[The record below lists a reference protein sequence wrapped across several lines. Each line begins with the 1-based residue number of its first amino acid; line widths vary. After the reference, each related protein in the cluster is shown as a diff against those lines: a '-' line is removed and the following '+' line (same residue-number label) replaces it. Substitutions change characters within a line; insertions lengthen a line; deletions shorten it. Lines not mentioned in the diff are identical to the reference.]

1 MREPIGPS
9 ERLSLTLKYL
19 ASGSSQCCISSSYR
33 ISPSVVSR
41 AIRETC
47 HVLWNCLSHKGY
59 IKAPSSPEEWREIAS
74 IFEEKWN
81 FPHALGAVDGKHVIM
96 QCLAQDGSDYF
107 NYKKTH
113 SIVLLA
119 VCDGQYKFLLVDIG
133 DAGRQ
138 SDGSVY
144 ANSHL
149 GYAIDNGLLNF
160 PAPNRKGN
168 SNEAFPYVF
177 LADDASGLKTYMMKP
192 YPGTNLQENEKIFN
206 YRLSRG
212 RRVIENTFGIAASRF
227 RIFRKPIIAQ
237 VDTVKLITKAVVV
250 LHNFLM
256 QHRIENEPYSYCPP
270 NYVDQEG
277 PTGIT
282 AGAWREDMTENGA
295 MQPIN
300 NAGSN
305 NYSKSVKETRRMFT
319 DYLNSCEG
327 AAAWQLDMVRR
338 T

>member
-1 MREPIGPS
+1 M
-9 ERLSLTLKYL
+9 
-19 ASGSSQCCISSSYR
+19 
-33 ISPSVVSR
+33 
-41 AIRETC
+41 
-47 HVLWNCLSHKGY
+47 
-59 IKAPSSPEEWREIAS
+59 
-74 IFEEKWN
+74 
-81 FPHALGAVDGKHVIM
+81 DGKHVIM
-96 QCLAQDGSDYF
+96 QCPARGGSDYF
-107 NYKKTH
+107 KYKKKH

-138 SDGSVY
+138 SYGSVY

-149 GYAIDNGLLNF
+149 GYAIDRLPNF
-160 PAPNRKGN
+160 PAPNRIGN

-177 LADDASGLKTYMMKP
+177 LADDAFGLKTYMMKP
-192 YPGTNLQENEKIFN
+192 YPGTNLQENENIFN

-227 RIFRKPIIAQ
+227 RIFRQPIIAQ

-256 QHRIENEPYSYCPP
+256 QQRLENEPYSYCPP
-270 NYVDQEG
+270 NYAGQEG
-277 PTGIT
+277 PAGIT

-295 MQPIN
+295 MQQIN

-305 NYSKSVKETRRMFT
+305 NYSKSATETRRMFT
-319 DYLNSCEG
+319 DYFNTCEG
-327 AAAWQLDMVRR
+327 VVAWQLDMVRR